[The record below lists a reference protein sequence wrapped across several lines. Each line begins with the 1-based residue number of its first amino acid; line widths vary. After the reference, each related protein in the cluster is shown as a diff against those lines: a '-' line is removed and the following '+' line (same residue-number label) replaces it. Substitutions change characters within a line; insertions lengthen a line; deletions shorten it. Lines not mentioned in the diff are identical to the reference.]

1 MGNSKT
7 QKDYFNGHVNGG
19 VNSASMEV
27 SYKEEN
33 PEAVKYLEH
42 LLTDGAV
49 EEDDGRDLEL
59 PPWYNEELFKSGQKY
74 MKKYHFVMF
83 SGMLSGLVAVLAIPS
98 ILNVLMCTRQ
108 SSTPA
113 TAYRRYIRT
122 ILHVLAWY
130 DYPLKKGSKFWD
142 SLNMVRKAHLRS
154 SRACGKLKAGG
165 ITQKDMALTQFGF
178 IGFITLGAPR
188 IKLYDQEFL
197 EGTSHMWRVLG
208 YLLGIKDE
216 YNICGE
222 NWEATK
228 LRLDIAMRKVYQP
241 ALDNVSPDFYE
252 MTRALLV
259 GLRPVNMMLTP
270 GSFIFFTKR
279 LAYCKGYEYYDQD
292 YPNQVKIP
300 NQKQYFY
307 DLGWWDRFLVSYG
320 LFIVTY
326 LHQYSIVR
334 WYLNLRIWFT
344 QLLMYYFP
352 FVAFFNYGIKWSY
365 VRIFASLSA
374 SDEHSD

>member
-1 MGNSKT
+1 MENSRNTDNHIKESVHL
-7 QKDYFNGHVNGG
+7 KP
-19 VNSASMEV
+19 MEDNHE
-27 SYKEEN
+27 KED

-42 LLTDGAV
+42 LLTDGAL

-59 PPWYNEELFKSGQKY
+59 PPWYDEELFKSGQKS
-74 MKKYHFVMF
+74 MEKYRFVIF
-83 SGMLSGLVAVLAIPS
+83 SGMLSGLIAVLAIPS
-98 ILNVLMCTRQ
+98 ILNVLICTRQ

-113 TAYRRYIRT
+113 TAYRRYVRT
-122 ILHVLAWY
+122 IFLVQAWY
-130 DYPLKKGSKFWD
+130 DYPLKKGSKFWE

-154 SRACGKLKAGG
+154 SRACGKLKAGR

-188 IKLYDQEFL
+188 IKLYDKEFL

-222 NWEATK
+222 NWEITK
-228 LRLDIAMRKVYQP
+228 RRLDIVMRKVYQP
-241 ALDNVSPDFYE
+241 ALDNVSSDFYD
-252 MTRALLV
+252 MTKALLV
-259 GLRPVNMMLTP
+259 GLRPVDMLLTP

-279 LAYCKGYEYYDQD
+279 LAYCKGYEYFDED
-292 YPNQVKIP
+292 YPNQIKIK
-300 NQKQYFY
+300 NQPQYFY

-320 LFIVTY
+320 LFLVTY

-334 WYLNLRIWFT
+334 WYLNFRAWFT
-344 QLLMYYFP
+344 QFLTLYFP
-352 FVAFFNYGIKWSY
+352 FGAFFKYGIKWSY
-365 VRIFASLSA
+365 VKIFTPLS
-374 SDEHSD
+374 SNEEHND